1 MSPQPTED
9 LRGILETFKADFSGT
24 PSPARDRVL
33 AKIMDQE
40 SFLSLRRSFP
50 ENFRLVFTN
59 GCFDILHPG
68 HLDLLCRARDLGDA
82 LILGLNSDASVRSLN
97 KSPERPLNPMAQRAF
112 VLAGLS
118 CLDFVVPF
126 AQSTPLQL
134 IRAVEPQVLV
144 KGGDWD
150 VSRIVGREEVEA
162 RGGVVQSLP
171 LLPGFSTTGLVE
183 RIRGL
188 GQVGGAGRGRGC

>member
-1 MSPQPTED
+1 MPSQPTED
-9 LRGILETFKADFSGT
+9 LRGLLEAFKADFAGT
-24 PSPARDRVL
+24 PCPARDRVL

-40 SFLSLRRSFP
+40 AFLGLRRTFP
-50 ENFRLVFTN
+50 ANFRLVFTN

-97 KSPERPLNPMAQRAF
+97 KSPDRPVNPMAQRAF

-118 CLDFVVPF
+118 CLDYVVPF
-126 AQSTPLQL
+126 AQSTPLEL
-134 IRAVEPQVLV
+134 ITAIEPEVLV

-150 VSRIVGREEVEA
+150 VSRIVGREAVEA
-162 RGGVVQSLP
+162 RGGVVRSLP
-171 LLPGFSTTGLVE
+171 LVPGFSTTSLIA
-183 RIRGL
+183 RIRQE
-188 GQVGGAGRGRGC
+188 GQAGGRSNG